1 MSTNKSKSKP
11 FTAGRLAKPTSQLLQ
26 DYVDGPALK
35 GELRLLPH
43 VVQVDRA
50 HLIMLAAQGLVTD
63 EQAGSIIEALED
75 LDKDGEEQ
83 FSAKPGYGTINL
95 QIEEYL
101 SQRLGHNIA
110 GRLPIGRS
118 RIDHGATVRRVSD
131 RANLLNVQNA
141 LLSMQEAL
149 LRASEQHANTPI
161 ISFTHMQQAQPATF
175 GHYLLA
181 FHTRLVDCFQQ
192 LSQLYDRVNRC
203 PLGAVG
209 LSGTELPID
218 RAITTSLLGFPA
230 IQDNSLTGRDAYY
243 QIEFA
248 FSLGM
253 IMTILNDL
261 CTDLH
266 IHSAT
271 EFGYVDLD
279 DSHCSTSSIF
289 PQKKNPVALEAV
301 KLAAAESHGWVAA
314 ALAIFRNE
322 GTADQYYRSLPFL
335 PTACNSTANMLRL
348 TAEIVDGLIV
358 KRERCEQQLAKAWV
372 TTSRLGNALLLRHEL
387 DFRTAH
393 SLVGRMVKICLARG
407 MTPREV
413 TVEVFQEA
421 AGEMGVSGVKIS
433 QEELITALDY
443 RRFLQECNSAGG
455 VGAQEFLRLLER
467 AKEQN
472 DENMSWADEKERL
485 LATARFGMDKE
496 ARRLRENAIKTDMQS
511 RL

>member
-1 MSTNKSKSKP
+1 M
-11 FTAGRLAKPTSQLLQ
+11 Q
-26 DYVDGPALK
+26 D
-35 GELRLLPH
+35 
-43 VVQVDRA
+43 
-50 HLIMLAAQGLVTD
+50 
-63 EQAGSIIEALED
+63 
-75 LDKDGEEQ
+75 
-83 FSAKPGYGTINL
+83 
-95 QIEEYL
+95 
-101 SQRLGHNIA
+101 
-110 GRLPIGRS
+110 
-118 RIDHGATVRRVSD
+118 
-131 RANLLNVQNA
+131 
-141 LLSMQEAL
+141 AL
-149 LRASEQHANTPI
+149 LRTSERHADSAI

-181 FHTRLVDCFQQ
+181 FHARLGDCFQQ
-192 LSQLYDRVNRC
+192 LSQIYDRVNRC

-218 RAITTSLLGFPA
+218 RTITASLLGFPA
-230 IQDNSLTGRDAYY
+230 IQDNSLTGRDGYY

-248 FSLGM
+248 FSLAM

-271 EFGYVDLD
+271 EFGYVELD

-301 KLAAAESHGWVAA
+301 KLAAAESHGWVTA

-335 PTACNSTANMLRL
+335 PAACASTANMLRL
-348 TAEIVDGLIV
+348 TAEIADGLV
-358 KRERCEQQLAKAWV
+358 VNRDRCEQQLAKAWV

-407 MTPREV
+407 MTPGEV

-421 AGEMGVSGVKIS
+421 AGEMGVLGVEIS
-433 QEELITALDY
+433 QEELVIALDY
-443 RRFLQECNSAGG
+443 RKFLQECNSAGG
-455 VGAQEFLRLLER
+455 VGAQEFVRLLER

-472 DENMSWADEKERL
+472 DENTSWGEEKERM
-485 LATARFGMDKE
+485 LATARLEMDKE
-496 ARRLRENAIKTDMQS
+496 ARRLKGTAIKIDMQS